1 MDPGTEN
8 GTMCA
13 IHAVFRDRAED
24 SLSGENSYRYGRS
37 FSYPE
42 PSVEALERQF

>member
-24 SLSGENSYRYGRS
+24 SLSGESSYRYGK
-37 FSYPE
+37 
-42 PSVEALERQF
+42 SVHNQVLMIQFE